1 LSSMNHI
8 QEGDLARGLR
18 YGCSTRIDG
27 TMLVATNNE
36 LFLLGQQ
43 NREKFFQQSNINH
56 WAVCR
61 LAHGADIRVVTMS
74 DDKTVA
80 YGCDGLVTATLN
92 LFLCL
97 TVADCFPVYF
107 WSKNKKAKPRTPPR
121 RGARVIGLAHA
132 GWRGVSGNIVGKMV
146 SKINSEFACNPGDLM
161 AAIGPGIRQC
171 HFEVKEDVLNNFF
184 DFPKQIATRNGRTY
198 IALAGILKKQLSAS
212 GVLPNN
218 IVDSDEC
225 TYCLGEKYFSYRRD
239 KTDPIEAMLAYIGLE
254 SRDL

>member
-1 LSSMNHI
+1 MSSMNHI

-107 WSKNKKAKPRTPPR
+107 WSKNKKAKPRNPPPP
-121 RGARVIGLAHA
+121 GAPRAFFFPPPPPPLPFFILAP
-132 GWRGVSGNIVGKMV
+132 
-146 SKINSEFACNPGDLM
+146 KINW
-161 AAIGPGIRQC
+161 
-171 HFEVKEDVLNNFF
+171 K
-184 DFPKQIATRNGRTY
+184 
-198 IALAGILKKQLSAS
+198 
-212 GVLPNN
+212 
-218 IVDSDEC
+218 
-225 TYCLGEKYFSYRRD
+225 
-239 KTDPIEAMLAYIGLE
+239 PI
-254 SRDL
+254 SHSQTQK